1 MNKILLI
8 DIGGT
13 NIRYAF
19 AEDGFN
25 HLDST
30 KKIPLD
36 TIDNFH
42 TFVSDIVN
50 SKNIDN
56 LVISAAGP
64 KINGIITMTNRD
76 LSINE
81 QELKCNLNLKSC
93 SLLNDWESIGYSLSD
108 IEEAEIGLI
117 KNGNPFNG
125 NTFFIGPG
133 TGLGAAFKMEGG
145 VVVPTEIGNTTGLT
159 NSLLLNYGIEEP
171 SEKFITL
178 EDVVSGSAISR
189 IYEYKTGEKISSE
202 NVVKLLREGDET
214 AKLVIDGFTKSLAEV
229 ISDMALNFISG
240 NGVYIAGS
248 LMRTI
253 VELMDKRLFVQHF
266 MSNKKEIH
274 KNLLEKMPIGMINR
288 EHACLLGNLNYYNL
302 KK

>member
-19 AEDGFN
+19 AEDGLN

-64 KINGIITMTNRD
+64 KINGTITMTNRD

-93 SLLNDWESIGYSLSD
+93 SLLNDWESIGYSLS
-108 IEEAEIGLI
+108 
-117 KNGNPFNG
+117 
-125 NTFFIGPG
+125 
-133 TGLGAAFKMEGG
+133 
-145 VVVPTEIGNTTGLT
+145 
-159 NSLLLNYGIEEP
+159 
-171 SEKFITL
+171 
-178 EDVVSGSAISR
+178 
-189 IYEYKTGEKISSE
+189 
-202 NVVKLLREGDET
+202 ET
-214 AKLVIDGFTKSLAEV
+214 KV
-229 ISDMALNFISG
+229 
-240 NGVYIAGS
+240 
-248 LMRTI
+248 
-253 VELMDKRLFVQHF
+253 
-266 MSNKKEIH
+266 
-274 KNLLEKMPIGMINR
+274 
-288 EHACLLGNLNYYNL
+288 
-302 KK
+302 

>member
-1 MNKILLI
+1 
-8 DIGGT
+8 
-13 NIRYAF
+13 
-19 AEDGFN
+19 
-25 HLDST
+25 
-30 KKIPLD
+30 
-36 TIDNFH
+36 
-42 TFVSDIVN
+42 
-50 SKNIDN
+50 
-56 LVISAAGP
+56 
-64 KINGIITMTNRD
+64 MTNRD

-81 QELKCNLNLKSC
+81 QEIKCNLDLKSC

-108 IEEAEIGLI
+108 IKEAEIALI

>member
-19 AEDGFN
+19 AEDGLN

-64 KINGIITMTNRD
+64 KINGTITMTNRD

-81 QELKCNLNLKSC
+81 QELKCNLGLKSC

-108 IEEAEIGLI
+108 IKEAEIALI

-253 VELMDKRLFVQHF
+253 VERMDKPLFVQHF
-266 MSNKKEIH
+266 MSNKKEMH

>member
-19 AEDGFN
+19 AEDGLN

-64 KINGIITMTNRD
+64 KINGTITMTNRD

-81 QELKCNLNLKSC
+81 QELKCNLGLKSC

-108 IEEAEIGLI
+108 IKEAEIALI

-159 NSLLLNYGIEEP
+159 NSLLQNYGIEKP
-171 SEKFITL
+171 SEKFVTL

-189 IYEYKTGEKISSE
+189 VYEYKTGEKISSE

-214 AKLVIDGFTKSLAEV
+214 AKQVIEGFTKSLAEV

-253 VELMDKRLFVQHF
+253 VELMDKDLFVEHF

-274 KNLLEKMPIGMINR
+274 KNLLERMPIGMINR
-288 EHACLLGNLNYYNL
+288 EHACLLGNLNYYNQN
-302 KK
+302 K

>member
-19 AEDGFN
+19 AEDGLN
-25 HLDST
+25 HLEST

-64 KINGIITMTNRD
+64 KINGTITMTNRD

-81 QELKCNLNLKSC
+81 QELKCNLGLKSC

-108 IEEAEIGLI
+108 IKEAEIALI

>member
-1 MNKILLI
+1 MSKILLI

-13 NIRYAF
+13 NIRYAL
-19 AEDGFN
+19 AEDGSN
-25 HLDST
+25 YLDST

-42 TFVSDIVN
+42 AFISNIVS

-64 KINGIITMTNRD
+64 KINGNITMTNRD
-76 LSINE
+76 LSVNE
-81 QELKCNLNLKSC
+81 QELKDRLGLKSC

-108 IEEAEIGLI
+108 IKETEIGLI

-159 NSLLLNYGIEEP
+159 NSLLLNYGIEKP
-171 SEKFITL
+171 TTNFVTL
-178 EDVVSGSAISR
+178 EDVVSGSAISK
-189 IYEYKTGEKISSE
+189 IYEYKTSEKISSE
-202 NVVKLLREGDET
+202 NVVKLFREGDKT

-253 VELMDKRLFVQHF
+253 VELMDKDLFVRNF
-266 MSNKKEIH
+266 MSNKKGIH
-274 KNLLEKMPIGMINR
+274 KDLLEMIPIGMINR

-302 KK
+302 HK